1 MGWISKLRAALGGG
15 MFAGEKNRN
24 AVLQDRWLQLS
35 HPLFSGRAYCSPNQR
50 WVIGCKVFDNESGNG
65 RLILVNYESDTVEH
79 ELNSFAHPMG
89 AAVSNRGT
97 YIVVDAGRGSELE
110 GSLVA
115 IDHRGNELY
124 RKCYHANIFNI
135 GISDCGR
142 YAAVQTANAMNADAD
157 LFEVLDIKSGRL
169 VFSRQ
174 PVTGWPDQYTF
185 EVDGTGELQAVGVL
199 HKSLGQFFY
208 SSHGEFRDQKA
219 FQDARLGIGHYVAK
233 ISAARDLLQTT
244 PTADN
249 AIIALFAADEALQEG
264 AEDRADWGALAHR
277 IRGESYEL
285 LGQLPEAMA
294 AFEQALRLNPKV
306 DTQNSASSLRKKL
319 DTNKLA

>member
-1 MGWISKLRAALGGG
+1 MGLIAKLRAALGGG
-15 MFAGEKNRN
+15 KFASEKNRN
-24 AVLQDRWLQLS
+24 AVLQDRWLQLT
-35 HPLFSGRAYCSPNQR
+35 HPLFSGRAYCSPDQR

-65 RLILVNYESDTVEH
+65 RLVLVNYASDTVEH
-79 ELNSFAHPMG
+79 ELNSFVHPMG
-89 AAVSNRGT
+89 AAVSNTGT
-97 YIVVDAGRGSELE
+97 YIVVDAGCGSELE
-110 GSLVA
+110 GLLVA
-115 IDHRGNELY
+115 IDSRGNELY

-142 YAAVQTANAMNADAD
+142 YAAVQTANAMNTDAD
-157 LFEVLDIKSGRL
+157 LFEVLDIKLGRL
-169 VFSRQ
+169 VFSRL

-185 EVDGTGELQAVGVL
+185 DTDSAGELKAVGVV
-199 HKSLGQFFY
+199 HKSLGEFFY

-233 ISAARDLLQTT
+233 ISAARELLQTT

-264 AEDRADWGALAHR
+264 AEDRADWGALAHH

-294 AFEQALRLNPKV
+294 AFEQALRLNPKA